1 MHAVSV
7 GAASAAMGFGH
18 AAAAIAPEGAPTG
31 LAQGDGVVGAASA
44 AMGSG
49 HAAAAIAPEGAP
61 TGTTTGEGSVGAA
74 SAAIQTSCGTAFSST
89 ATGLEGA
96 NAPHGADLRIGRT
109 SIIGQ
114 TYSITAV
121 THERRRFFDDHRL
134 ARTVIRTLRSLSE
147 VGIAHT
153 HGFVVMPDHFHW
165 LLTLRGGTLSTLMA
179 RAKGRSARQV
189 NLLLGRVGMPIWQR
203 GFHDRALRR
212 DEDVRQVARYI
223 VSNPLRAGLVRA
235 IGDYPWWD
243 AEWL

>member
-1 MHAVSV
+1 MR
-7 GAASAAMGFGH
+7 
-18 AAAAIAPEGAPTG
+18 
-31 LAQGDGVVGAASA
+31 
-44 AMGSG
+44 
-49 HAAAAIAPEGAP
+49 
-61 TGTTTGEGSVGAA
+61 
-74 SAAIQTSCGTAFSST
+74 TSCGTALSST
-89 ATGLEGA
+89 ATGSDSG

-121 THERRRFFDDHRL
+121 THERHRFFDDHRL
-134 ARTVIRTLRSLSE
+134 ARELIRALRSLSE
-147 VGIAHT
+147 AGVAHT

-179 RAKGRSARQV
+179 RAKGSSARQINV
-189 NLLLGRVGMPIWQR
+189 LLGRGGSPVWQR

-212 DEDVRQVARYI
+212 DEDVHQIARYI
-223 VSNPLRAGLVRA
+223 VANPLRAGLVRT